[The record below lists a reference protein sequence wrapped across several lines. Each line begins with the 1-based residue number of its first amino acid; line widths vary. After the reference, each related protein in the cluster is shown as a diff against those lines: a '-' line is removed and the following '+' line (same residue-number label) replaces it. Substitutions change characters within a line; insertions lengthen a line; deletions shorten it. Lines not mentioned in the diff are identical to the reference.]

1 MLMHFIQSVEKL
13 KVLIKANNNIA
24 FVPTMGNL
32 HNGHLSLVEKAKSL
46 SGDILV
52 SIFINPSQFN
62 SQEDFNAYPKTLSQD
77 ILLLE
82 PFFDDR
88 FIVFSPKEDE
98 ILSHKTGTQYNL
110 PEAADDLCGKY
121 RPGHFDGVIQI
132 IDIFFDLIKPR
143 YSVFGKKDYQQLFLI
158 KDFAKIKY
166 PNIKIISQD
175 TIRSSES
182 LALSSRN
189 GLLGLKHLSQ
199 ATELNFA
206 LQELVEMVKLNSD
219 HENAALKIKSLLNKS
234 GWEVEYVAIRRR
246 FDLREATGAD
256 KLMVALVAARLNNV
270 RLIDNIEFCID

>member
-1 MLMHFIQSVEKL
+1 MYFIQSVEKL

-246 FDLREATGAD
+246 FDLKEATGDD
-256 KLMVALVAARLNNV
+256 KLLVALVAARLNNV

>member
-1 MLMHFIQSVEKL
+1 MYFIQSVEKL

-88 FIVFSPKEDE
+88 FIVFFPKEDE
-98 ILSHKTGTQYNL
+98 ILSHRTGTQYNL

-132 IDIFFDLIKPR
+132 IDIFFGLIKPR

-246 FDLREATGAD
+246 FDLKEATGAD
-256 KLMVALVAARLNNV
+256 KLLVALVAARLNNV

>member
-1 MLMHFIQSVEKL
+1 MYFIQSVEKL

-46 SGDILV
+46 SSDILV

-206 LQELVEMVKLNSD
+206 LQELVEMVKLDCD

-246 FDLREATGAD
+246 FDLKEATGAD
-256 KLMVALVAARLNNV
+256 KLLVALVAARLNNV

>member
-1 MLMHFIQSVEKL
+1 MFFIQSVEKL

-246 FDLREATGAD
+246 FDLKEATGAD
-256 KLMVALVAARLNNV
+256 KLLVALVAARLNNV

>member
-1 MLMHFIQSVEKL
+1 MYFIQSVEKL
-13 KVLIKANNNIA
+13 KILIKANNNIA

-46 SGDILV
+46 SGDVLV

-110 PEAADDLCGKY
+110 PEVADDLCGKY

-246 FDLREATGAD
+246 FDLKEATGAD
-256 KLMVALVAARLNNV
+256 KLLVALVAARLNNV

>member
-1 MLMHFIQSVEKL
+1 MYFIESVEKL

-158 KDFAKIKY
+158 KDYAKIKY

-246 FDLREATGAD
+246 FDLKEATGAD
-256 KLMVALVAARLNNV
+256 KLLVALVAARLNNV

>member
-1 MLMHFIQSVEKL
+1 MHFIQSVEKL

-246 FDLREATGAD
+246 FDLKEATGDD
-256 KLMVALVAARLNNV
+256 KLLVALVAARLNNV

>member
-1 MLMHFIQSVEKL
+1 MYFIQSVEKL

-46 SGDILV
+46 SSDILV

-88 FIVFSPKEDE
+88 FIVFSPKKDE

-166 PNIKIISQD
+166 PILKSFPRTQLD
-175 TIRSSES
+175 QV
-182 LALSSRN
+182 SR
-189 GLLGLKHLSQ
+189 
-199 ATELNFA
+199 
-206 LQELVEMVKLNSD
+206 
-219 HENAALKIKSLLNKS
+219 
-234 GWEVEYVAIRRR
+234 
-246 FDLREATGAD
+246 
-256 KLMVALVAARLNNV
+256 
-270 RLIDNIEFCID
+270 

>member
-1 MLMHFIQSVEKL
+1 MFFIQSVEKL

-62 SQEDFNAYPKTLSQD
+62 SQEDFNAYPKTLDQD

-88 FIVFSPKEDE
+88 FIVFTPKEDE

-110 PEAADDLCGKY
+110 PQAADDLCGKY

-246 FDLREATGAD
+246 FDLKEATVAD
-256 KLMVALVAARLNNV
+256 KLLVALVAARLNNV

>member
-1 MLMHFIQSVEKL
+1 MYFIESVEKL

-246 FDLREATGAD
+246 FDLKEATGAD
-256 KLMVALVAARLNNV
+256 KLLVALVAARLNNV

>member
-1 MLMHFIQSVEKL
+1 MYFIQSVEKL

-62 SQEDFNAYPKTLSQD
+62 SQEDLNAYPKTLDQD

-88 FIVFSPKEDE
+88 FIVFTPKEDE

-110 PEAADDLCGKY
+110 PQAADDLCGKY

-206 LQELVEMVKLNSD
+206 LQELVEMVKLDCD

-246 FDLREATGAD
+246 FDLKEATGDD
-256 KLMVALVAARLNNV
+256 KLLVALVAARLNNV

>member
-1 MLMHFIQSVEKL
+1 MYFIQSVEKL

-62 SQEDFNAYPKTLSQD
+62 SQEDFNAYPKTLDQD

-88 FIVFSPKEDE
+88 FIVFTPKEDE

-110 PEAADDLCGKY
+110 PQAADDLCGKY

-206 LQELVEMVKLNSD
+206 LQELVEMVKLDGD

-246 FDLREATGAD
+246 FDLKEATGDD
-256 KLMVALVAARLNNV
+256 KLLVALVAARLNNV

>member
-1 MLMHFIQSVEKL
+1 MYFIQSVEKL

-88 FIVFSPKEDE
+88 FIVFFPKEDE
-98 ILSHKTGTQYNL
+98 ILSHRTGTQYNL

-246 FDLREATGAD
+246 FDLKEATGAD
-256 KLMVALVAARLNNV
+256 KLLVALVAARLNNV

>member
-1 MLMHFIQSVEKL
+1 MYFIQSVEKL

-88 FIVFSPKEDE
+88 FIVFFPKEDE
-98 ILSHKTGTQYNL
+98 ILSHRTGTQYNL

-158 KDFAKIKY
+158 QDFAKIKY

-246 FDLREATGAD
+246 FDLKEATGAD
-256 KLMVALVAARLNNV
+256 KLLVALVAARLNNV

>member
-1 MLMHFIQSVEKL
+1 MYFIQSVEKL

-88 FIVFSPKEDE
+88 FIVFFPKEDE
-98 ILSHKTGTQYNL
+98 ILSHRTGTQYNL

-158 KDFAKIKY
+158 KNFAKIKY

-246 FDLREATGAD
+246 FDLKEATGAD
-256 KLMVALVAARLNNV
+256 KLLVALVAARLNNV

>member
-1 MLMHFIQSVEKL
+1 MYFIQSVEKL

-46 SGDILV
+46 SSDILV

-121 RPGHFDGVIQI
+121 RPGHFDGVIKI

-166 PNIKIISQD
+166 PNIKIISQE

-246 FDLREATGAD
+246 FDLKEATGAD
-256 KLMVALVAARLNNV
+256 KLLVALVAARLNNV

>member
-1 MLMHFIQSVEKL
+1 MYFIQSVEKL

-46 SGDILV
+46 SSDILV

-246 FDLREATGAD
+246 FDLKEATRAD
-256 KLMVALVAARLNNV
+256 KLLVALVAARLNNV

>member
-1 MLMHFIQSVEKL
+1 MFFIQSVEKL

-62 SQEDFNAYPKTLSQD
+62 SQEDFNAYPKTLDQD

-88 FIVFSPKEDE
+88 FIVFTPKEDE

-110 PEAADDLCGKY
+110 PQAADDLCGKY

-206 LQELVEMVKLNSD
+206 LQELVEMVKLDCD

-246 FDLREATGAD
+246 FDLKEATGDD
-256 KLMVALVAARLNNV
+256 KLLVALVAARLNNV

>member
-1 MLMHFIQSVEKL
+1 MHFIQSVEKL

-246 FDLREATGAD
+246 FDLKEATGAD
-256 KLMVALVAARLNNV
+256 KLLVALVAARLNNV

>member
-1 MLMHFIQSVEKL
+1 MYFIQSVEKL

-82 PFFDDR
+82 PFFNDR

-206 LQELVEMVKLNSD
+206 LQELVEMVKLSSD

-246 FDLREATGAD
+246 FDLKEATGAD
-256 KLMVALVAARLNNV
+256 KLLVALVAARLNNV

>member
-1 MLMHFIQSVEKL
+1 MYFIQSVEKL

-98 ILSHKTGTQYNL
+98 ILSHRTGTQYNL

-158 KDFAKIKY
+158 QDFAKIKY

-246 FDLREATGAD
+246 FDLKEATGAD
-256 KLMVALVAARLNNV
+256 KLLVALVAARLNNV

>member
-1 MLMHFIQSVEKL
+1 MYFIQSVEKL

-143 YSVFGKKDYQQLFLI
+143 YSIFGKKDYQQLFLI
-158 KDFAKIKY
+158 QDFAKIKY

-206 LQELVEMVKLNSD
+206 LQKLVEMVKLNSD
-219 HENAALKIKSLLNKS
+219 HANAALKIKSLLNKS

-246 FDLREATGAD
+246 FDLKEATGAD
-256 KLMVALVAARLNNV
+256 KLLVALVAARLNNV

>member
-1 MLMHFIQSVEKL
+1 MYFIQSVEKL

-88 FIVFSPKEDE
+88 FIIFSPKEDE

-206 LQELVEMVKLNSD
+206 LQELVEMVKLSSD

-256 KLMVALVAARLNNV
+256 KLLVALVAARLNNV

>member
-1 MLMHFIQSVEKL
+1 MYFIQSVEKL

-206 LQELVEMVKLNSD
+206 LQELVEMVKLSSD

-246 FDLREATGAD
+246 FDLKEATGAD
-256 KLMVALVAARLNNV
+256 KLLVALVAARLNNV

>member
-1 MLMHFIQSVEKL
+1 MYFIQSVEKL

-98 ILSHKTGTQYNL
+98 ILSHRTGTQYNL

-158 KDFAKIKY
+158 KNFAKIKY

-246 FDLREATGAD
+246 FDLKEATGAD
-256 KLMVALVAARLNNV
+256 KLLVALVAARLNNV

>member
-1 MLMHFIQSVEKL
+1 MYFIQSVEKL

-62 SQEDFNAYPKTLSQD
+62 SQEDFNAYPKTLDQD

-88 FIVFSPKEDE
+88 FIVFTPKEDE

-110 PEAADDLCGKY
+110 PQAADDLCGKY

-206 LQELVEMVKLNSD
+206 LQELVEMVKLDCD

-246 FDLREATGAD
+246 FDLKEATGAD
-256 KLMVALVAARLNNV
+256 KLLVALVAARLNNV

>member
-1 MLMHFIQSVEKL
+1 MYFIQSVEKL

-62 SQEDFNAYPKTLSQD
+62 SQEDFNAYPKTLGQD
-77 ILLLE
+77 TLLLE

-256 KLMVALVAARLNNV
+256 KLLVALVAARLNNV

>member
-1 MLMHFIQSVEKL
+1 MYFIQSVEKL

-158 KDFAKIKY
+158 KNFAKIKY

-246 FDLREATGAD
+246 FDLKEATGAD
-256 KLMVALVAARLNNV
+256 KLLVALVAARLNNV

>member
-1 MLMHFIQSVEKL
+1 MYFIQSVEKL

-62 SQEDFNAYPKTLSQD
+62 SQEDFNAYPKTLDQD

-88 FIVFSPKEDE
+88 FIVFTPKEDE

-110 PEAADDLCGKY
+110 PQAADDLCGKY

-219 HENAALKIKSLLNKS
+219 HANAALKIKSLLNKS

-246 FDLREATGAD
+246 FDLKEATGAD
-256 KLMVALVAARLNNV
+256 KLLVALVAARLNNV

>member
-1 MLMHFIQSVEKL
+1 MYFIQSVEKL

-46 SGDILV
+46 SSDILV

-98 ILSHKTGTQYNL
+98 ILAHKTGTQYNL

-206 LQELVEMVKLNSD
+206 LQELVEMVKLDCD

-246 FDLREATGAD
+246 FDLKEATGAD
-256 KLMVALVAARLNNV
+256 KLLVALVAARLNNV

>member
-1 MLMHFIQSVEKL
+1 MFFIQSVEKL

-62 SQEDFNAYPKTLSQD
+62 SQEDFNAYPKTLDQD

-88 FIVFSPKEDE
+88 FIVFTPKEDE

-110 PEAADDLCGKY
+110 PQAADDLCGKY
-121 RPGHFDGVIQI
+121 RPGHFEGVIQI

-206 LQELVEMVKLNSD
+206 LQELVEMVKLDRD

-246 FDLREATGAD
+246 FDLKEATGDD
-256 KLMVALVAARLNNV
+256 KLLVALVAARLNNV

>member
-1 MLMHFIQSVEKL
+1 MYFIQSVEKL

-46 SGDILV
+46 SSDILV

-88 FIVFSPKEDE
+88 FIVFTPKEDE

-246 FDLREATGAD
+246 FDLKEATGAD
-256 KLMVALVAARLNNV
+256 KLLVALVAARLNNV

>member
-1 MLMHFIQSVEKL
+1 MHFIQSVEKL

-246 FDLREATGAD
+246 FDLKEATRAD
-256 KLMVALVAARLNNV
+256 KLLVALVAARLNNV

>member
-1 MLMHFIQSVEKL
+1 MYFIQSVEKL

-206 LQELVEMVKLNSD
+206 LQELVEMVKLSSD

-256 KLMVALVAARLNNV
+256 KLLVALVAARLNNV

>member
-1 MLMHFIQSVEKL
+1 MYFIQSVEKL

-46 SGDILV
+46 SSDILV

-246 FDLREATGAD
+246 FDLKEATGAD
-256 KLMVALVAARLNNV
+256 KLLVALVAARLNNV

>member
-1 MLMHFIQSVEKL
+1 MHFIQSVEKL

-46 SGDILV
+46 SSDILV

-62 SQEDFNAYPKTLSQD
+62 SQEDFNAYPKTLDQD

-88 FIVFSPKEDE
+88 FIVFTPKEDE

-246 FDLREATGAD
+246 FDLKEATGAD
-256 KLMVALVAARLNNV
+256 KLLVALVAARLNNV

>member
-1 MLMHFIQSVEKL
+1 MYFIQSVEKL

-98 ILSHKTGTQYNL
+98 ILSHKTGAQYNL

-246 FDLREATGAD
+246 FDLKEATGAD
-256 KLMVALVAARLNNV
+256 KLLVALVAARLNNV

>member
-1 MLMHFIQSVEKL
+1 MYFIQSVEKL

-62 SQEDFNAYPKTLSQD
+62 SQEDFNAYPKTLDQD

-88 FIVFSPKEDE
+88 FIVFTPKEDE

-110 PEAADDLCGKY
+110 PQAADDLCGKY

-206 LQELVEMVKLNSD
+206 LQELVEMVKLDCD

-246 FDLREATGAD
+246 FDLKEATGDD
-256 KLMVALVAARLNNV
+256 KLLVALVAARLNNV